1 MAKTTAPAPKIKQK
15 LVLLMVF
22 AGLLVL
28 LLALRLTQVMI
39 IQGPELKAK
48 AEVQWT
54 RRQNLAAQRG
64 KILDRNGLVLAQ
76 SGTAYRV
83 LANPPAIAADD
94 RVRVATEVSEVLGL
108 NYDYVME
115 RISPDPETGKLR
127 LQVQLKRQVE
137 SSVIDQLEALQLG
150 SGISYTTDMK
160 RYYPFGQLFTQL
172 IGFTGIETEGQT
184 GLEAEYNSYLA
195 GTAGRLVIEVDRK
208 NNPLSYSDPDYL
220 APTEGYNMKLTTDSV
235 TQSYLEKYLKQCYEL
250 NRASSVSS
258 IIMDPNTGEVLAIG
272 TYPSFDLNNPPRDMV
287 TELMAMSRARIVTDT
302 YEAGSMFD
310 AITAAAAIDAGV
322 TTLDSQFKCEGVK
335 VFRLERVTCW
345 NTKGHG
351 TETLSEA
358 LGNSCNLAMADL
370 ALATGINKFYDY
382 IYSFGFGTETKV
394 GIPSEDTGE
403 VAHRKYIRESD
414 LSRIAFGENI
424 TTTAMQMVNA
434 FCAIINGGT
443 LMQPYVVDSITSTDG
458 TVIVKNDP
466 TILRRVISAS
476 SSATMR
482 SLLQSVATKG
492 NGNNAQVLNHTVG
505 GITGV
510 SRKFEEDGTTP
521 SRMRL
526 VASYIGFLSTNDNPQ
541 LVCYVAIDEPQVPY
555 MEASSSAGY
564 WVGKIL
570 NDLVQYYGILPDGTT
585 TKKSTVPDVTGM
597 TARDAVYTL
606 KQAGFSAYTV
616 PSEDAANV
624 VAQYPAGKTEA
635 PSGSIVILY
644 TTMTTF
650 SDDQL
655 YKPQVEVP
663 NLLDRRRQDAFDALA
678 RLGLVLSFDKTACT
692 GQIDS
697 QSVPAGDK
705 VDPGSVIYVT
715 FQTPV
720 PSTTPSP
727 APGTSSVPTTPT
739 PFLPEG

>member
-1 MAKTTAPAPKIKQK
+1 MAKTTAPTPKIKRK

-22 AGLLVL
+22 AGLLML

-39 IQGPELKAK
+39 VQGPELKAK

-64 KILDRNGLVLAQ
+64 KIVDRNGLVLAQ

-108 NYDYVME
+108 NYDYVLE
-115 RISPDPETGKLR
+115 RISDPKR

-150 SGISYTTDMK
+150 NGISYTTDMK

-208 NNPLSYSDPDYL
+208 NNPLSYGEQDYL
-220 APTEGYNMKLTTDSV
+220 APIEGYNMQLTADSV
-235 TQSYLEKYLKQCYEL
+235 VESYLEKYLKQCYEL
-250 NRASSVSS
+250 NRASSVSGL
-258 IIMDPNTGEVLAIG
+258 IMDPSTGEVLAIS
-272 TYPSFDLNNPPRDMV
+272 TYPAFDLNSPPRDMV

-310 AITAAAAIDAGV
+310 AITAAAALDAGA
-322 TTLDSQFKCEGVK
+322 TTQDSQFKCDGFK
-335 VFRLERVTCW
+335 IFRLEKVACW
-345 NTKGHG
+345 DTKGHG
-351 TETLSEA
+351 TQTLSEA

-382 IYSFGFGTETKV
+382 IYSFGFNQETKV

-403 VAHRKYIRESD
+403 VVHRKYIRESD

-424 TTTAMQMVNA
+424 TNTSIQMANA

-443 LMQPYVVDSITSTDG
+443 LMQPYVVDSITATDG
-458 TVIVKNDP
+458 TIILKNEP

-476 SSATMR
+476 TSASMR
-482 SLLQSVATKG
+482 TLLQSVATKG
-492 NGNNAQVLNHTVG
+492 NGNNAQVLNYTVG
-505 GITGV
+505 GITGL
-510 SRKFEEDGTTP
+510 SRKFEEDGVTP
-521 SRMRL
+521 SRMR
-526 VASYIGFLSTNDNPQ
+526 VVSSYIGFLPVNDPQ
-541 LVCYVAIDEPQVPY
+541 LVCMVVIDEPQVPY
-555 MEASSSAGY
+555 MEASSTAGY
-564 WVGKIL
+564 WVGKIFT
-570 NDLVQYYGILPDGTT
+570 DLVQYYGILPDTS
-585 TKKSTVPDVTGM
+585 TKTDTVPDITGM

-606 KQAGFSAYTV
+606 NQAGFKAFAV
-616 PSEDAANV
+616 PSEDAALV
-624 VAQYPAGKTEA
+624 VSQFPAGDTVS

-650 SDDQL
+650 NDDQL
-655 YKPQVEVP
+655 YKQQVIVP
-663 NLLDRRRQDAFDALA
+663 KLIGKRRQDAFDTLA
-678 RLGLVLSFDKTACT
+678 KLGLVLSFDKTQCT
-692 GQIDS
+692 GQIDT
-697 QSVPAGDK
+697 QSIPEGTK
-705 VDPGSVIYVT
+705 VDPGTVIYVT
-715 FQTPV
+715 FPKPIPSESPDV
-720 PSTTPSP
+720 STTP
-727 APGTSSVPTTPT
+727 AAPT
-739 PFLPEG
+739 PLPEG

>member
-22 AGLLVL
+22 AGLLML

-64 KILDRNGLVLAQ
+64 KIMDRNGLVLAQ

-150 SGISYTTDMK
+150 NGITYTTDMK

-172 IGFTGIETEGQT
+172 VGFTGIETEGQT
-184 GLEAEYNSYLA
+184 GLEAEYNAYLA
-195 GTAGRLVIEVDRK
+195 GTPGRLVIEVDRK
-208 NNPLSYSDPDYL
+208 NNPLSYGDPDYL

-235 TQSYLEKYLKQCYEL
+235 TQSYLEKYLKECYEL
-250 NRASSVSS
+250 NRAASVTGLV
-258 IIMDPNTGEVLAIG
+258 MDPNTGEVLATA
-272 TYPSFDLNNPPRDMV
+272 TYPSFDLNSPPRDMV
-287 TELMAMSRARIVTDT
+287 TDLMSMSRARVATDT

-310 AITAAAAIDAGV
+310 AITAAAALDAGA
-322 TTLDSQFKCEGVK
+322 TTPQSQYKCEGFK
-335 VFRLERVTCW
+335 VFRLERVACW

-382 IYSFGFGTETKV
+382 IYSFGFGTETNV

-403 VAHRKYIRESD
+403 VVHRKYIRESD

-424 TTTAMQMVNA
+424 TTTAMQMANA
-434 FCAIINGGT
+434 FCAVINGGT
-443 LMQPYVVDSITSTDG
+443 LMQPYVVDSITATDG
-458 TVIVKNDP
+458 TVILKNEP
-466 TILRRVISAS
+466 TILRRVISTS
-476 SSATMR
+476 TSATMR

-492 NGNNAQVLNHTVG
+492 NGNNAQVLSHTVG

-526 VASYIGFLSTNDNPQ
+526 VASYIGFLSTNDNPE
-541 LVCYVAIDEPQVPY
+541 LVCMVVIDEPQVPY
-555 MEASSSAGY
+555 MEASGAAGY

-570 NDLVQYYGILPDGTT
+570 SDLVQYYGILPDPTT
-585 TKKSTVPDVTGM
+585 VNTDTVPNIVGM

-606 KQAGFSAYTV
+606 KQAGFSAYAV
-616 PSEDAANV
+616 PTEDAANV
-624 VAQYPAGKTEA
+624 VAQYPAGDTKA
-635 PSGSIVILY
+635 PSGSIVLLY

-650 SDDQL
+650 NDDQL

-663 NLLDRRRQDAFDALA
+663 NLIDRRRQDAFDALA
-678 RLGLVLSFDKTACT
+678 RLGLALSFDKTACT

-715 FQTPV
+715 FKTPV
-720 PSTTPSP
+720 PSISPSP
-727 APGTSSVPTTPT
+727 VPGASTTPT
-739 PFLPEG
+739 SPTPLPEG